1 MLGVVFLAIQASEYA
16 SASFDW
22 RTNAYGSLFVTITGF
37 HGLHVL
43 VGLLMSLVIQARAWL
58 GQFDERRHLPV
69 ETVALYWHFVD
80 LVWVF
85 IFLSLYVSPYL
96 FPAR

>member
-1 MLGVVFLAIQASEYA
+1 
-16 SASFDW
+16 
-22 RTNAYGSLFVTITGF
+22 
-37 HGLHVL
+37 
-43 VGLLMSLVIQARAWL
+43 MSLVIQARAWL